1 MTRRPAPRAEG
12 AFTLV
17 ELLVAILVMSIVA
30 GATTSV
36 AVSMLR
42 TESQVVETSD
52 VLAEARAG
60 LVRTQTEL
68 REAKRL
74 HPETDPDEPCDP
86 RRLDLWV
93 DHNRDGVPQLEE
105 QVTYELVE
113 ETDEPGVARLERW
126 TDAAPSSRRIIAR
139 RIEYADIFTC
149 SPAPPDTRV
158 IDIELTI
165 VGAQDLHSTDL
176 DSSVRLRN
184 VD

>member
-1 MTRRPAPRAEG
+1 MRYRPSRRDEA

-60 LVRTQTEL
+60 LVRTQNEL

-74 HPETDPDEPCDP
+74 HPETVPD
-86 RRLDLWV
+86 

-105 QVTYELVE
+105 QGTYELVE
-113 ETDEPGVARLERW
+113 ETDEPGIARLERW

-139 RIEYADIFTC
+139 RIEYTDIFTC
-149 SPAPPDTRV
+149 SPAPPDTRM
-158 IDIELTI
+158 IDIELTV
-165 VGAQDLHSTDL
+165 VGARALHTTDL
-176 DSSVRLRN
+176 DGSVRLRN